1 MCNVYNSGGYGR
13 MGCLY
18 GNGTGV
24 TNTGNGGYACGCW
37 NGYYQRMCRDLCGNI
52 VVRNTGCGCQ
62 RQCCGCPC
70 YHGCG
75 GNNVGTGNNGVTGNN
90 GNGGTNGNGVF
101 RCVTFCGYGNGLG
114 NNTQNTGTNGTAT
127 CGCGNAYYARQY
139 GLTCDDNADCV
150 YNFNT
155 Q

>member
-24 TNTGNGGYACGCW
+24 TNTGNGGYVCGCW
-37 NGYYQRMCRDLCGNI
+37 NGYYQRMCRDFCGNI
-52 VVRNTGCGCQ
+52 VVRNTGYGCQ

-90 GNGGTNGNGVF
+90 GNGGTNG
-101 RCVTFCGYGNGLG
+101 
-114 NNTQNTGTNGTAT
+114 TAT